1 DIRSEVAQTQNL
13 NITEQL
19 QHGIRYLD
27 IRLETNKNMELYLSH
42 GSLDCYNKVT
52 GGKYYLSE
60 VFDEIINFLNKHNT
74 ETVIVHLK
82 NENIYNDN
90 YSTNVEIV
98 KRIVDLTINNTNVV
112 PFNKDKKYKDYYY
125 NESKTLSTLEKAK
138 VTDQFYDI
146 YDNDVLTIDFMNVAV
161 IGDWYD
167 IFDSSTIDS
176 MSSEINKHL
185 VDFNMMHI
193 FIIIGV

>member
-1 DIRSEVAQTQNL
+1 
-13 NITEQL
+13 L

-98 KRIVDLTINNTNVV
+98 KRI
-112 PFNKDKKYKDYYY
+112 
-125 NESKTLSTLEKAK
+125 
-138 VTDQFYDI
+138 
-146 YDNDVLTIDFMNVAV
+146 
-161 IGDWYD
+161 
-167 IFDSSTIDS
+167 
-176 MSSEINKHL
+176 
-185 VDFNMMHI
+185 
-193 FIIIGV
+193 